1 MNDYTQFDP
10 ANPPPPLMTGE
21 PGSFAYQTMTTRF
34 PMIIQ
39 NVLADHAG
47 LYPDSIVQAGQSL
60 YDELVQNQS
69 IRPLETAAPD
79 GPSWAEA
86 WQPYQGRRW
95 LEVPWYFAEAFIY
108 RRLLE
113 AVGYFGGNEETRRRG
128 FVLRLSPKGGEGGQG
143 SSPSTNS
150 GTGAGGQGREGDT
163 DIAGGRSQGEAT
175 HSLVSGREL
184 QSQTEVKDWIGV
196 DPFLPRK
203 QVELHSEVTW
213 GVLAAAL
220 SQALDDSDD
229 SFRALLH
236 HCVWGNRADLSYTKV
251 AEAAG
256 GRIVVSSEQANLL
269 VDDTEAVLAYVQT
282 FKRSN
287 VQTFNTSGGRIDF
300 ICDNA
305 GTELLMDLALV
316 YFLLRFDWTTQ
327 ITLHVKAHPT
337 FVSDATLADIELT
350 LAAIKSQAAPDFA
363 ALAAGL
369 ESYRE
374 QQRLRIQA
382 DIFWN
387 SSRFFWE
394 IPPGLEAQLS
404 QARLVIIKGDAN
416 YRRLLGDSRCW
427 PTTLPAA
434 RAIPYF
440 PAPFVALR
448 TLKSDPIVGLKPGQ
462 AEQLDQQDAE
472 WRVNGRRG
480 MIQFVK
486 R

>member
-1 MNDYTQFDP
+1 MSNYTQFDP

-47 LYPDSIVQAGQSL
+47 LYPNSIVQAVQSL
-60 YDELVQNQS
+60 YDELVQNQP

-79 GPSWAEA
+79 GPNWAEA

-108 RRLLE
+108 RRLME
-113 AVGYFGGNEETRRRG
+113 AVGYFGESEETKRR
-128 FVLRLSPKGGEGGQG
+128 GGEGGQG
-143 SSPSTNS
+143 SR
-150 GTGAGGQGREGDT
+150 GAGEQGREGDT
-163 DIAGGRSQGEAT
+163 DIAGLP
-175 HSLVSGREL
+175 SLVSGREL
-184 QSQTEVKDWIGV
+184 QSQTKVKDWIGV

-203 QVELHSEVTW
+203 QVELQSEVTW

-220 SQALDDSDD
+220 SQALDGSAD

-236 HCVWGNRADLSYTKV
+236 HSVWGNRADLSYTKV
-251 AEAAG
+251 AETAG

-269 VDDTEAVLAYVQT
+269 VDDTEAVLVYLQGSREAEEQRGMT
-282 FKRSN
+282 QSPLHPRSPAPLLK
-287 VQTFNTSGGRIDF
+287 IDF

-305 GTELLMDLALV
+305 GTELLLDLALV

-337 FVSDATLADIELT
+337 YVSDATPADIELT
-350 LAAIKSQAAPDFA
+350 LAAIKSQAAPEFVV
-363 ALAAGL
+363 LAAGL

-394 IPPGLEAQLS
+394 IPPALGAQLS

-416 YRRLLGDSRCW
+416 YRRLVGDSRCW
-427 PTTLPAA
+427 PTSIPAA
-434 RAIPYF
+434 QAIPYF

-486 R
+486 